1 MIYIII
7 LLMVVLFMVSF
18 RHLFLKKE
26 INRATKILS
35 SINRDEANRKM
46 TIHLYDK
53 SLERLTEE
61 INNHIDKRKR
71 IEAMRRQSENL
82 MKQSISYISHDLRTP
97 LTSINGYIQ
106 LLESQD
112 LSEEDKEEYL
122 KIIKASSSRLNIL
135 LEDFYELSLIDQDE
149 YPLVKEQ
156 VDIKEAIL
164 EVLFGFYNE
173 FEQRGMSPDIDM
185 HETSSYLYT
194 DPSVLR
200 RVVENLIINAIR
212 HSTGNI
218 SIHLTVTSS
227 VIQFIIKN
235 PAKNLNEEDI
245 IHMFDPFYKADQTR
259 KGEGTGLGLPI
270 TKSLMEKMGGTIYA
284 EAFEDD
290 LKIIC
295 RWPAK

>member
-7 LLMVVLFMVSF
+7 LLVVILLIVSF

-26 INRATKILS
+26 INRAVKMLS

-46 TIHLYDK
+46 NIHLYDK

-61 INNHIDKRKR
+61 VNIHIDKRKR
-71 IEAMRRQSENL
+71 SEAMRKQSENM

-106 LLESQD
+106 LLESKD

-122 KIIKASSSRLNIL
+122 KIIKGSSSRLNIL

-149 YPLVKEQ
+149 YPLAEEQ
-156 VDIKEAIL
+156 VDIKEVIL

-173 FEQRGMSPDIDM
+173 FEQSGMTPDIDM
-185 HETSSYLYT
+185 PETSSYLYT
-194 DPSVLR
+194 DPSILR

-212 HSTGNI
+212 HSTG
-218 SIHLTVTSS
+218 SIDIRLVVTPS
-227 VIQFIIKN
+227 VIQFTIGN
-235 PAKNLNEEDI
+235 PAKNLSEEDI

-270 TKSLMEKMGGTIYA
+270 TKSLMEKMGGAIHA
-284 EAFEDD
+284 ESPEDD

-295 RWPAK
+295 QWPVK